1 MGDKLKEVVAW
12 SIDALDQRERTTDLP
27 LSGRDRYPRG
37 MSSIVFSYEE
47 LSVSTVAVRR
57 RRVARRVSAT
67 S

>member
-1 MGDKLKEVVAW
+1 
-12 SIDALDQRERTTDLP
+12 
-27 LSGRDRYPRG
+27 
-37 MSSIVFSYEE
+37 MSSIVVRNEE